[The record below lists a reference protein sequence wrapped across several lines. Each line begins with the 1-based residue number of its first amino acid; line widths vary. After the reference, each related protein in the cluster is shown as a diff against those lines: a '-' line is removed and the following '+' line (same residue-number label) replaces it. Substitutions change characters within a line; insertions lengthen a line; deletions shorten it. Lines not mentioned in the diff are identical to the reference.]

1 MSNHRL
7 IGSKGCALGGSRAQP
22 WSCFLPWFPRA
33 GNGHEVFAEGR
44 WAKRAVS
51 WMYPF
56 GSAGVTEL
64 VGSSTRG
71 DHHVATTCADDRG
84 HDPGRFG

>member
-33 GNGHEVFAEGR
+33 GNGHEVFAEGVDRSRGVPVCRHHGVPVDRR
-44 WAKRAVS
+44 WSCSR
-51 WMYPF
+51 
-56 GSAGVTEL
+56 L
-64 VGSSTRG
+64 
-71 DHHVATTCADDRG
+71 
-84 HDPGRFG
+84 